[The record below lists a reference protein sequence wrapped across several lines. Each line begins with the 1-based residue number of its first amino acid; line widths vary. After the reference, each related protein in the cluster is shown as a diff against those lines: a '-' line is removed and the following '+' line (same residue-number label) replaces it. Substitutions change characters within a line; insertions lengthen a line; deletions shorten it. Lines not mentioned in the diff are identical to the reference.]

1 MTGVPA
7 TIDALVVAAS
17 AAAGGGVILTSDVQ
31 DIRRLA
37 DGLAGVRVRPV
48 AV

>member
-1 MTGVPA
+1 VG
-7 TIDALVVAAS
+7 L
-17 AAAGGGVILTSDVQ
+17 ILTSDVQ

-37 DGLAGVRVRPV
+37 DGLAGVRARPV